1 MAKYLLDE
9 SCFECGGSLELNTEA
24 EQILFTWRAFDGD
37 ELHCIECGLLHV
49 VDAHEGVAYINAVY
63 ND

>member
-9 SCFECGGSLELNTEA
+9 SCEECGGSLELNTEA
-24 EQILFTWRAFDGD
+24 EQIPFNWRAFDAD
-37 ELHCIECGLLHV
+37 ELYCIECGLLHV
-49 VDAHEGVAYINAVY
+49 VDSHEGVAYINAVY